1 MEEKTWLAELL
12 PVLHTFLSV
21 QLYLVEEESEV
32 SLSEGQ
38 GQVGS
43 GSHTASLSLGQGG
56 LNYEDPFGLERK
68 QKGWGWRGSH
78 FNTFHTD

>member
-1 MEEKTWLAELL
+1 MGGEALAELL
-12 PVLHTFLSV
+12 PGLHTFLPV

-43 GSHTASLSLGQGG
+43 GSHTASLSPGQGG

-68 QKGWGWRGSH
+68 QTVFRKGGAGVGGRGG
-78 FNTFHTD
+78 